1 MGISNYRFLQS
12 VQRDARAAGAT
23 QATLR
28 AALTSVNAEIAAL
41 ENDAGEL
48 EARGERESA
57 RAVRE
62 KIKNAEKRRRDHA
75 EEIFNAE
82 ERVREILGRLGERI
96 DPCDADPTVPLALL
110 PVRLETR
117 YTEDGAALRIRI
129 FPDDIHVDQLDRGLS
144 KDEIVAGK
152 TYWTAAAAG
161 ADADAAAWTTL
172 AAAVHE
178 DRAAWVAFAL
188 TPTNLEAWEQGAA
201 PEFPKIEPRS
211 RRAAVARLL
220 PDRFV
225 AIAEQNASRS
235 TATGAVIA
243 PEIVVGIL
251 ADDGSQMVD
260 VKGVKA
266 LPGGEW
272 MFDYQ
277 LALDAGLAITLQL
290 EQPGARIDRLYV
302 AGVRA
307 SLAPVE
313 SARAIEDLLHAH
325 RFGRGLAFVPQGT
338 PSNNTEKNRSAWQ
351 SRAEP
356 TRLPNPTDPPPA
368 PGSNA
373 QILAA
378 AFGIDAATFSGIS
391 HSTDSEQPLAR
402 AMNTALWS
410 PSWGTFLDRLAVPDG
425 LERSFVV
432 PDEGREA
439 ARDFF
444 RDSVRGRGPLPA
456 IRVGNQPYGILPVS
470 PLDENTWKKD
480 ANDRLQT
487 GLLPILQRL
496 RVLWAAAAEEL
507 PQLSGSLTADETF
520 LDILGTTATAAGLR
534 VRTVVSDDAARVVPL
549 TRSVSPEEAEL
560 HKLIYAVAGLER
572 SFRSLGSLESGP
584 GHSLPFPMVDDSDL
598 GFIDALL
605 NDRTRSVHSILQAML
620 ELSWTA
626 AKNDLERAAPP
637 SLFLQ
642 TVQLATTLP
651 SVQREQL
658 ITLSSRADTASPVE
672 LHAVADA
679 IAGVAGEAGRT
690 KLAKYAPLA
699 AHPTSFAG
707 LATSTTLDTER
718 DGLAVA
724 GLGMWARMMAR
735 QAEVREAI
743 KSLLSTTTEERQIL
757 FGETLDLASHR
768 LDAWLTAFVE
778 RRRVALRAAKPSGL
792 TIGAFGWVENL
803 ERDRRGQTRGGYIH
817 APTLDHAKTAGV
829 LRSAHLSHN
838 TGPDPTGAFAID
850 LSSARVRTALHLVDG
865 MRQGQPLGAVLGYR
879 LERRLHEE
887 RLDRFILTLRG
898 LAPLVGGNLAARHD
912 TVQPEAQETVAASNV
927 LDGVRLLDRYNSGA
941 AARHEIELALRNR
954 PVSNDFIQP
963 ADWPTFTDADWAVIW
978 AKTEALIREMEADCD
993 ATADLLLAESVHQV
1007 IRGNTARASAALN
1020 AASSGDSSPP
1030 DPEIVRTPTQGV
1042 PFTHRL
1048 LLVAPDPGPSWNA
1061 ARPRALAEPALEAW
1075 AAARLGPPDEIVVA
1089 DEVTLA
1095 DTGLCALDVIYE
1107 SADPRRLEQR
1117 VRAAWS
1123 QLSMET
1129 KLDPAFADT
1138 RELAAAWRAVLVS
1151 ARPARPGDLN
1161 RPNDPTLHVVSAGAL
1176 DAVKARAEA
1185 ARGGLAARQQ
1195 ALANALAPPDGVAP
1209 DPVPVA
1215 IALEELGAYGVVQ
1228 PMLEGE
1234 NFLALASVASA
1245 DAQRRLH
1252 LAADALTGDFDL
1264 PSAEAV
1270 SQAIFGDGFWMVP
1283 AIDPPTQGNLF
1294 SSSLG
1299 PPPAVN
1305 PPRAEVRR
1313 FLRDIGSVRDTVSRL
1328 SEALLLS
1335 DVLARPATL
1344 QVAQLCAEAAPW
1356 VGGAWEAAQ
1365 PTPREPV
1372 TNIVFDSPNE
1382 FDPAQPIIALTLDQW
1397 TDSVPLR
1404 AKFGD
1409 EEDAPIAERRTT
1421 GLTLNAAAASAC
1433 APQAILLAVSPDGRR
1448 WTTEALLA
1456 LLRETFAL
1464 AKMRG
1469 VHYEKTFGIAGVLP
1483 ALYAQNVSL
1492 QGEKSI
1498 DPRFLRDHADLHA
1511 ALAYVREQP

>member
-12 VQRDARAAGAT
+12 VQRDARAAEAKK
-23 QATLR
+23 ATLC

-41 ENDAGEL
+41 ENDVGEL

-75 EEIFNAE
+75 EEIFKAE
-82 ERVREILGRLGERI
+82 ERVREILGRLGARI

-144 KDEIVAGK
+144 EDEIAAGK
-152 TYWTAAAAG
+152 TYWTEAA
-161 ADADAAAWTTL
+161 ADADAAAAAWTTL
-172 AAAVHE
+172 AATVHL

-225 AIAEQNASRS
+225 AIAEQSASRS

-277 LALDAGLAITLQL
+277 LALEAGLAITLQL
-290 EQPGARIDRLYV
+290 QQPGARINRLYV
-302 AGVRA
+302 TGVRA
-307 SLAPVE
+307 SLAPAE
-313 SARAIEDLLHAH
+313 SADTLEDLLHAH

-356 TRLPNPTDPPPA
+356 TRLPSPTDPLPA

-378 AFGIDAATFSGIS
+378 ALGIDAAIFSGIS
-391 HSTDSEQPLAR
+391 HSTDSEQPLAQ
-402 AMNTALWS
+402 AMNTALWA

-425 LERSFVV
+425 LDRSFVV

-470 PLDENTWKKD
+470 PLNENSWKKA

-507 PQLSGSLTADETF
+507 PQLSGSQTADETF

-534 VRTVVSDDAARVVPL
+534 VRTVVSDDAARIVPL

-584 GHSLPFPMVDDSDL
+584 GHSLPFPMVDESDP

-605 NDRTRSVHSILQAML
+605 NDRPRSVHSILQAML
-620 ELSWTA
+620 EFSWEA
-626 AKNDLERAAPP
+626 AKKDLERAAPP
-637 SLFLQ
+637 SLFLE

-672 LHAVADA
+672 LHALADA
-679 IAGVAGEAGRT
+679 IAGVAEEEAGRT

-699 AHPTSFAG
+699 AHPTSFAE
-707 LATSTTLDTER
+707 LATTTTLDTER
-718 DGLAVA
+718 AGLAVS
-724 GLGMWARMMAR
+724 GLGMWSRMLAR
-735 QAEVREAI
+735 QAEVREAM
-743 KSLLSTTTEERQIL
+743 KSLLGTTTEERQIL

-778 RRRVALRAAKPSGL
+778 RRRVTLRAAKPSGL

-803 ERDRRGQTRGGYIH
+803 ERGERGQSRGGYIH

-838 TGPDPTGAFAID
+838 TGPDPTGAFAIN
-850 LSSARVRTALHLVDG
+850 LSSARVRTALHLIDG

-879 LERRLHEE
+879 FERRLHEE
-887 RLDRFILTLRG
+887 GLDRFILTLRG
-898 LAPLVGGNLAARHD
+898 LAPLVGGNLSDRHD

-927 LDGVRLLDRYNSGA
+927 LDGVRLLDRYNSSA
-941 AARHEIELALRNR
+941 AARSEIEEALRN
-954 PVSNDFIQP
+954 PPLSNPFIQP
-963 ADWPTFTDADWAVIW
+963 ADWPALTDAEW
-978 AKTEALIREMEADCD
+978 AKTQALIREMEADCD

-1030 DPEIVRTPTQGV
+1030 DPEIVRMPTQGV

-1048 LLVAPDPGPSWNA
+1048 LLVAPGPGLSWNA

-1089 DEVTLA
+1089 DELTLA

-1107 SADPRRLEQR
+1107 SADLRRLEQR
-1117 VRAAWS
+1117 VRAALP
-1123 QLSMET
+1123 QLSIDT
-1129 KLDPAFADT
+1129 PLDPAFADM

-1151 ARPARPGDLN
+1151 ARPARPSDLN
-1161 RPNDPTLHVVSAGAL
+1161 RPNDQTLHAVSVGAL
-1176 DAVKARAEA
+1176 DAVKARAEE

-1195 ALANALAPPDGVAP
+1195 TLADALAPSGGVAP
-1209 DPVPVA
+1209 DPVQVA

-1228 PMLEGE
+1228 PMIEGE
-1234 NFLALASVASA
+1234 NFAALASVASV
-1245 DAQRRLH
+1245 DALRRLH
-1252 LAADALTGDFDL
+1252 LADNALAGDFDL
-1264 PSAEAV
+1264 PAAEAV
-1270 SQAIFGDGFWMVP
+1270 SQAIFGEGFWMIP
-1283 AIDPPTQGNLF
+1283 AIDPPAQGNLF
-1294 SSSLG
+1294 TSSLG
-1299 PPPAVN
+1299 VPPAVN
-1305 PPRAEVRR
+1305 PPRPEVRR
-1313 FLRDIGSVRDTVSRL
+1313 FLRDIGSVRETVSRL
-1328 SEALLLS
+1328 SEALLIS
-1335 DVLARPATL
+1335 DALARPATL
-1344 QVAQLCAEAAPW
+1344 RVAQLCAEDAPW
-1356 VGGAWEAAQ
+1356 VGGAWDETQ

-1372 TNIVFDSPNE
+1372 TNIVFDAPNE
-1382 FDPAQPIIALTLDQW
+1382 FEPAQPIVALTLDQW
-1397 TDSVPLR
+1397 SDSVPLR
-1404 AKFGD
+1404 AKFGE
-1409 EEDAPIAERRTT
+1409 EEDAPITERRTT

-1433 APQAILLAVSPDGRR
+1433 APQAILLAVSPDGQR
-1448 WTTEALLA
+1448 WTTDAVVAMLG
-1456 LLRETFAL
+1456 ETFAL

-1469 VHYEKTFGIAGVLP
+1469 VHYEKTFGVAGVLP
-1483 ALYAQNVSL
+1483 ALYSQNVSL

-1498 DPRFLRDHADLHA
+1498 DPRFLREHADLNV
-1511 ALAYVREQP
+1511 ALAYVKEQP

>member
-1 MGISNYRFLQS
+1 MGTSNLRFLQS
-12 VQRDARAAGAT
+12 VQRDARAA
-23 QATLR
+23 QAKQASLR
-28 AALTSVNAEIAAL
+28 TGLTSLNAEIAAL

-57 RAVRE
+57 RTVRE
-62 KIKNAEKRRRDHA
+62 KIKKAEERRRDQA
-75 EEIFNAE
+75 EEIVGSE
-82 ERVREILGRLGERI
+82 KRLREILGRLGDRL

-117 YTEDGAALRIRI
+117 YTEDGAELRIRI

-144 KDEIVAGK
+144 KDEIAAGK
-152 TYWTAAAAG
+152 TYWAAAAAG
-161 ADADAAAWTTL
+161 EEVADAAWTTL
-172 AAAVHE
+172 AATVHE

-188 TPTNLEAWEQGAA
+188 TPTNLEAWKQGAV
-201 PEFPKIEPRS
+201 PEFSDIQPRS

-225 AIAEQNASRS
+225 AIAEQSDSRS

-251 ADDGSQMVD
+251 ADDGSKMVD

-277 LALDAGLAITLQL
+277 RALEAGLAITLPL
-290 EQPGARIDRLYV
+290 RQPGARIDRLYV

-307 SLAPVE
+307 SLAPAE

-373 QILAA
+373 QIVAA
-378 AFGIDAATFSGIS
+378 AFGIDAATFDGIA
-391 HSTDSEQPLAR
+391 HSTEREQPLAR

-425 LERSFVV
+425 FNRAFVI

-470 PLDENTWKKD
+470 SLDENGWKKD
-480 ANDRLQT
+480 ANDQLQT

-496 RVLWAAAAEEL
+496 RVLWTAAAEEL

-534 VRTVVSDDAARVVPL
+534 VRTVVSDDATRLVPL
-549 TRSVSPEEAEL
+549 TRSVGPEEAEL

-584 GHSLPFPMVDDSDL
+584 GHPLPFPMVHESDPE
-598 GFIDALL
+598 FIDALL
-605 NDRTRSVHSILQAML
+605 NERTRTVRSILQAML
-620 ELSWTA
+620 ELSWDA
-626 AKNDLERAAPP
+626 AKNEIDRAAPK
-637 SLFLQ
+637 SHFSE
-642 TVQLATTLP
+642 TVTLASTLP
-651 SVQREQL
+651 AAQREQL
-658 ITLSSRADTASPVE
+658 TALSSRAETASPIE

-679 IAGVAGEAGRT
+679 IAGVAGESGKT
-690 KLAKYAPLA
+690 KLGQYAPLVS
-699 AHPTSFAG
+699 HPISFAE
-707 LATSTTLDTER
+707 LASSST
-718 DGLAVA
+718 LAAARADLAAA
-724 GLGMWARMMAR
+724 GLGMWARMSAR
-735 QAEVREAI
+735 QAEVRDAMKALRE
-743 KSLLSTTTEERQIL
+743 TTIEERQIL
-757 FGETLDLASHR
+757 FGEALDLASHR

-792 TIGAFGWVENL
+792 TIGAFGWIENL
-803 ERDRRGQTRGGYIH
+803 ERGRRGQTNGGYIH

-898 LAPLVGGNLAARHD
+898 LAPLVGGNLTARHD

-941 AARHEIELALRNR
+941 AARHEIELALRNP

-963 ADWPTFTDADWAVIW
+963 ADWPTFTDADWALIW

-1020 AASSGDSSPP
+1020 AASSGDSSPA
-1030 DPEIVRTPTQGV
+1030 GAGN
-1042 PFTHRL
+1042 H
-1048 LLVAPDPGPSWNA
+1048 SH
-1061 ARPRALAEPALEAW
+1061 
-1075 AAARLGPPDEIVVA
+1075 
-1089 DEVTLA
+1089 A
-1095 DTGLCALDVIYE
+1095 DTGSALYP
-1107 SADPRRLEQR
+1107 SAPPRC
-1117 VRAAWS
+1117 
-1123 QLSMET
+1123 
-1129 KLDPAFADT
+1129 
-1138 RELAAAWRAVLVS
+1138 
-1151 ARPARPGDLN
+1151 ARPGPVVER
-1161 RPNDPTLHVVSAGAL
+1161 RPAPRLGGAGSRSLGCRPPRSAG
-1176 DAVKARAEA
+1176 
-1185 ARGGLAARQQ
+1185 
-1195 ALANALAPPDGVAP
+1195 
-1209 DPVPVA
+1209 
-1215 IALEELGAYGVVQ
+1215 
-1228 PMLEGE
+1228 
-1234 NFLALASVASA
+1234 
-1245 DAQRRLH
+1245 
-1252 LAADALTGDFDL
+1252 
-1264 PSAEAV
+1264 
-1270 SQAIFGDGFWMVP
+1270 
-1283 AIDPPTQGNLF
+1283 
-1294 SSSLG
+1294 
-1299 PPPAVN
+1299 
-1305 PPRAEVRR
+1305 
-1313 FLRDIGSVRDTVSRL
+1313 
-1328 SEALLLS
+1328 
-1335 DVLARPATL
+1335 
-1344 QVAQLCAEAAPW
+1344 
-1356 VGGAWEAAQ
+1356 
-1365 PTPREPV
+1365 
-1372 TNIVFDSPNE
+1372 
-1382 FDPAQPIIALTLDQW
+1382 
-1397 TDSVPLR
+1397 
-1404 AKFGD
+1404 
-1409 EEDAPIAERRTT
+1409 
-1421 GLTLNAAAASAC
+1421 
-1433 APQAILLAVSPDGRR
+1433 
-1448 WTTEALLA
+1448 
-1456 LLRETFAL
+1456 
-1464 AKMRG
+1464 
-1469 VHYEKTFGIAGVLP
+1469 
-1483 ALYAQNVSL
+1483 
-1492 QGEKSI
+1492 
-1498 DPRFLRDHADLHA
+1498 
-1511 ALAYVREQP
+1511 